1 MPSALAVCRLMMNS
15 NLLACMSTPYGLPP
29 GHPRLELLPPHFLSG
44 IRGGNGGAAIA
55 IPLYGGCFL
64 CPPTYR
70 NPGIRS
76 ARPGRQEQPNALLTH
91 ILTPVAR
98 TPSQHFSL

>member
-44 IRGGNGGAAIA
+44 IRGANGGGV
-55 IPLYGGCFL
+55 YGTAFFCVCVWRHPPDCFHSTQTL
-64 CPPTYR
+64 KTR
-70 NPGIRS
+70 
-76 ARPGRQEQPNALLTH
+76 L
-91 ILTPVAR
+91 VR
-98 TPSQHFSL
+98 TPTCLFPPYVRSSSLP